1 MADRYEEEAR
11 LVAKTIAVFADLVGQ
26 PIESLAA
33 DSGLSADEILAIF
46 DGSVKLEIAHVLAL
60 SKALRI
66 HPAEL
71 FTLAFPRRP
80 PPSSNVRS
88 LLAKAQKALGIRV
101 PEEDDAEADDGVK

>member
-1 MADRYEEEAR
+1 VADRDEEEAR
-11 LVAKTIAVFADLVGQ
+11 LVAKTIAVFADLVGR

-46 DGSVKLEIAHVLAL
+46 DGRVKLEIAHVLAL

-80 PPSSNVRS
+80 SPNSDVRS
-88 LLAKAQKALGIRV
+88 LLEKAQKALGIRV
-101 PEEDDAEADDGVK
+101 PEEDDADADGGLK